1 MEKILT
7 IIIPTYNMENFLPKA
22 LTSLVV
28 EEELMNILEV
38 IVVNDGSKDSSLDI
52 AYAFQKQYPQTFHV
66 INKENGNYGS
76 CVNRGLLEAKGKYIK
91 ILDADDSFDNAV
103 FSKYLEKIKTLDVDV
118 IFNDAKLVK
127 PDGTEVAQWIVPV
140 PKYRIYNFFS
150 FPFFPEMHTIAFRTK
165 NLRQIGYWQT
175 EGISYTDQEWVF
187 SPISTVHNAYYCP
200 GILYL
205 YLVGREGQT
214 MTPAIKRKQLNQ
226 TLTVLKNMLK
236 VYDHGIYTEE
246 SKLWMKSKL
255 MDNMSVIYKRTII
268 DLRDD
273 KNKELIECDK
283 YIKENHFDFYKE
295 SDKCLFLSRKIRY
308 NYGRIWRKNYKVNY
322 RNPIFLLYYFLC
334 KFKSNKTF
342 FQ

>member
-7 IIIPTYNMENFLPKA
+7 IVIPTYNMENFLPKA

-103 FSKYLEKIKTLDVDV
+103 FSQYLEKIKTLDVDV

-150 FPFFPEMHTIAFRTK
+150 FPFFPEMYNPQIQISAESGTKRSIFR
-165 NLRQIGYWQT
+165 Q
-175 EGISYTDQEWVF
+175 
-187 SPISTVHNAYYCP
+187 
-200 GILYL
+200 
-205 YLVGREGQT
+205 
-214 MTPAIKRKQLNQ
+214 
-226 TLTVLKNMLK
+226 
-236 VYDHGIYTEE
+236 
-246 SKLWMKSKL
+246 
-255 MDNMSVIYKRTII
+255 
-268 DLRDD
+268 
-273 KNKELIECDK
+273 KNKTKRSKKRLHTTLIKPEQ
-283 YIKENHFDFYKE
+283 
-295 SDKCLFLSRKIRY
+295 
-308 NYGRIWRKNYKVNY
+308 KVNED
-322 RNPIFLLYYFLC
+322 LC
-334 KFKSNKTF
+334 SGFIVS
-342 FQ
+342 

>member
-7 IIIPTYNMENFLPKA
+7 IVIPTYNMENFLPKA

-103 FSKYLEKIKTLDVDV
+103 FSQYLEKIKTLDVDV

-140 PKYRIYNFFS
+140 PKYRIYNFFLFHFS
-150 FPFFPEMHTIAFRTK
+150 QKCILLHFEQKFASDRVLANRRDILYRPRV
-165 NLRQIGYWQT
+165 G
-175 EGISYTDQEWVF
+175 VF
-187 SPISTVHNAYYCP
+187 S
-200 GILYL
+200 
-205 YLVGREGQT
+205 
-214 MTPAIKRKQLNQ
+214 
-226 TLTVLKNMLK
+226 
-236 VYDHGIYTEE
+236 
-246 SKLWMKSKL
+246 
-255 MDNMSVIYKRTII
+255 
-268 DLRDD
+268 
-273 KNKELIECDK
+273 
-283 YIKENHFDFYKE
+283 DFY
-295 SDKCLFLSRKIRY
+295 SS
-308 NYGRIWRKNYKVNY
+308 
-322 RNPIFLLYYFLC
+322 
-334 KFKSNKTF
+334 
-342 FQ
+342 

>member
-7 IIIPTYNMENFLPKA
+7 IVIPTYNMENFLPKA

-150 FPFFPEMHTIAFRTK
+150 FPFFPEMHTIAFRT
-165 NLRQIGYWQT
+165 
-175 EGISYTDQEWVF
+175 
-187 SPISTVHNAYYCP
+187 VHNAYYCP

-283 YIKENHFDFYKE
+283 
-295 SDKCLFLSRKIRY
+295 
-308 NYGRIWRKNYKVNY
+308 
-322 RNPIFLLYYFLC
+322 
-334 KFKSNKTF
+334 
-342 FQ
+342 

>member
-7 IIIPTYNMENFLPKA
+7 IVIPTYNMENFLPKA

-140 PKYRIYNFFS
+140 PKYRIYNFFLFHFS
-150 FPFFPEMHTIAFRTK
+150 QKCILLHFEQKFASDRVLANRRDILYRPRV
-165 NLRQIGYWQT
+165 G
-175 EGISYTDQEWVF
+175 VF
-187 SPISTVHNAYYCP
+187 S
-200 GILYL
+200 
-205 YLVGREGQT
+205 
-214 MTPAIKRKQLNQ
+214 
-226 TLTVLKNMLK
+226 
-236 VYDHGIYTEE
+236 
-246 SKLWMKSKL
+246 
-255 MDNMSVIYKRTII
+255 
-268 DLRDD
+268 
-273 KNKELIECDK
+273 
-283 YIKENHFDFYKE
+283 DFY
-295 SDKCLFLSRKIRY
+295 SS
-308 NYGRIWRKNYKVNY
+308 
-322 RNPIFLLYYFLC
+322 
-334 KFKSNKTF
+334 
-342 FQ
+342 